1 MLMPMRSAKKV
12 KPMKPNP
19 KIKNIK
25 VDYLARVEGEGSLNV
40 QISGKTVT
48 SVKLK
53 IFEPP
58 RFFEGFLRGRHFTE
72 APDITARIC
81 GICPIAYLM
90 GAVHAMEEICGVKVN
105 GPLRELRRLIYCGE
119 WIESHALHI
128 YMLHAPDFLGYED
141 AIQMAKDHPDVVKQ
155 GLRLKKI
162 GNAIMTLLG
171 GREIH
176 PINVR
181 VGGFYKVPT
190 KRELET
196 LVDDLKWGLDASRET
211 VKLVSQ
217 FPFPDFDMDYEFI
230 CIQHPEEY
238 PLNEGR
244 LVSNKGLNVPI
255 REYDSN
261 LVEEHVEHSTALQT
275 IVKGR
280 GACLVG
286 PLARYSLNYD
296 LLSPAAKESAQ
307 AAGLG
312 RECRNP
318 FKGIIVRSVE
328 MLYAFEEA
336 LRIIENYTMP
346 DQPALEVHPRA
357 GTGYG
362 CTEAPRGI
370 CYHRYSID
378 DNGTILDAKIVSP
391 TAVNQK
397 AIENDLFHFVERNVD
412 LPKDK
417 LQWQCEQT
425 IRNYDPCISCS
436 THFLKLNIERKDK

>member
-1 MLMPMRSAKKV
+1 
-12 KPMKPNP
+12 MKPNS

-40 QISGKTVT
+40 LISGKTVT

-58 RFFEGFLRGRHFTE
+58 RFFEAFLRGRHFTE
-72 APDITARIC
+72 APDLTARIC
-81 GICPIAYLM
+81 GICPIAYQM

-141 AIQMAKDHPDVVKQ
+141 AIRMAKDHPEVVKQ

-217 FPFPDFDMDYEFI
+217 FSFPDFEMDYEFI
-230 CIQHPEEY
+230 AIQHPDEY

-261 LVEEHVEHSTALQT
+261 LIEEHVEHSTALQT
-275 IVKGR
+275 VVKGR

-296 LLSPAAKESAQ
+296 LLSPAAKEAAQ

-328 MLYAFEEA
+328 MLYAFDEA

-346 DQPALEVHPRA
+346 DQPAVEVHPRA

-397 AIENDLFHFVERNVD
+397 AIENDLFHFVERNID

-436 THFLKLNIERKDK
+436 THFLKLNIEREDE